1 MAGAFFA
8 GYQVAVARTF
18 PEFDRP
24 GVSCFAATTRPD
36 ARRCTLTET
45 ADGLRL
51 DGDKTWVACIDHL
64 DRLVVLVEREDGPA
78 YVDVPATAAGV
89 ALQNPG
95 TARFLPQLS
104 QGAAYFDAVR
114 VEEHALVLGAERA
127 RRFRRAERFHVLCA
141 IAQMLGDPIAPETLR
156 TLDAR
161 LAAGD
166 SARAELDALGRS
178 VRAAFESPDA
188 VNQRAMLIPD
198 ARLLDMFAPID
209 AG

>member
-1 MAGAFFA
+1 M
-8 GYQVAVARTF
+8 
-18 PEFDRP
+18 
-24 GVSCFAATTRPD
+24 
-36 ARRCTLTET
+36 
-45 ADGLRL
+45 
-51 DGDKTWVACIDHL
+51 
-64 DRLVVLVEREDGPA
+64 
-78 YVDVPATAAGV
+78 
-89 ALQNPG
+89 
-95 TARFLPQLS
+95 
-104 QGAAYFDAVR
+104 
-114 VEEHALVLGAERA
+114 LGAERA

-178 VRAAFESPDA
+178 VRAAFESPDT